1 MLGIPPWRFLEL
13 RKRVQRVSLAL
24 FGNCLAANL
33 GSDMRHNLL
42 FAISPRNRHPFRDE
56 GLLNDASLTAAYNVS
71 RGGCLATLVA
81 KNIIK
86 RARSGTVADVR

>member
-1 MLGIPPWRFLEL
+1 MLGIPPRRFLEL

-42 FAISPRNRHPFRDE
+42 FAISPRDRHPFRD
-56 GLLNDASLTAAYNVS
+56 AVK
-71 RGGCLATLVA
+71 VF
-81 KNIIK
+81 
-86 RARSGTVADVR
+86 